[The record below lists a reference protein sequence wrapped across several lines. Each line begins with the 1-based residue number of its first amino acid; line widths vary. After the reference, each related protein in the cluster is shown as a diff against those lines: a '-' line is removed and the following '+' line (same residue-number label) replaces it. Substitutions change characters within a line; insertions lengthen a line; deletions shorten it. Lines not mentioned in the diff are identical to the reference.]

1 MGIDIIH
8 ISRRK
13 KINKEIIKE
22 KKKKNTHGEGMQAAV
37 KHCHRGGG
45 EGINRSE
52 MKSRCC
58 KCRRKDE
65 QHAA

>member
-22 KKKKNTHGEGMQAAV
+22 KKKKNAHGEGMQAAV
-37 KHCHRGGG
+37 KHCHGGVVK
-45 EGINRSE
+45 ESTE
-52 MKSRCC
+52 V
-58 KCRRKDE
+58 E
-65 QHAA
+65 